1 MKDVFNVKRSADGDD
16 VLKSVN
22 GLLVKVISPSYSSN
36 NITLDDADSGSL
48 VVLPATTDT
57 STITLPT
64 ASAGLNFRLVMGA
77 ATNSTHTLTIAGTFA
92 GIGSDAGAVMPMTGT
107 SIVVATDDW
116 KKGDYLNFVCM
127 DGTTW
132 FVEGHC
138 LTAGSIT
145 VS

>member
-22 GLLVKVISPSYSSN
+22 GLLVKVISPVYSSN
-36 NITLDDADSGSL
+36 DITLEDADSGAL

-57 STITLPT
+57 STLTLPT
-64 ASAGLNFRLVMGA
+64 ASVGLNFRLVMGA
-77 ATNSTHTLTIAGTFA
+77 ATNSSHTLTIAGTFA
-92 GIGSDAGAVMPMTGT
+92 GIGTDAGVVMPMTGT
-107 SIVVATDDW
+107 SIVIASDNW
-116 KKGDYLNFVCM
+116 KKGDYLNLVCM
-127 DGTTW
+127 DNTTW

-138 LTAGSIT
+138 VTSGSIT